1 MRFDLDK
8 GEMVGDESD
17 RAAACV
23 PGRLKSL
30 DASIDRSKRQK
41 AKEDRA
47 ARKEESMRTRVYRT
61 EAKMLRERGFA
72 EVLCRATRGTKGARP
87 IAAMEAWL
95 KSEAWYNPEAVVEL
109 ALRLGVRHA

>member
-30 DASIDRSKRQK
+30 DASIDRSKRETAQ
-41 AKEDRA
+41 AERA
-47 ARKEESMRTRVYRT
+47 AKKENTMRTRIYRA
-61 EAKMLRERGFA
+61 EARRLIECGLA
-72 EVLCRATRGTKGARP
+72 Q
-87 IAAMEAWL
+87 IAVRHHIALGCPPTLSEMGRIL
-95 KSEAWYNPEAVVEL
+95 KSDAWYNPEAVVEL